1 MNCSAY
7 LDDVII
13 YSDGTRAEHRKLV
26 KAIVTAL
33 GEGGLQLDIEKSEFE
48 AASIK
53 YLGFIIE
60 AGKGIRVDP
69 EKVAAIRD
77 WEPPTSV
84 KGIRSFLGF
93 ANFYRTFIPK
103 YSEIASPLTKLTRK
117 SQPFAWAAEQQE
129 SFDQLRNALMNA
141 PLLAKWD
148 PTLPTMVETDSSGYV
163 VGAALTQR
171 QKNGLTRPIAYFS
184 RKLTPSEANWPIH
197 DKEMWAVIAAIR
209 HWRAEL
215 QPVEFT
221 VYTDHKNLEY
231 FRKKQRL
238 NERQLRWAVETGAIR
253 CPVKT

>member
-1 MNCSAY
+1 MSWRGVNCLAY

-53 YLGFIIE
+53 YLGFIIK

-117 SQPFAWAAEQQE
+117 GQPFAWAAEQQE
-129 SFDQLRNALMNA
+129 SFDQLQNALMNA

-148 PTLPTMVETDSSGYV
+148 STLPTMVETNSSRYV

-171 QKNGLTRPIAYFS
+171 QKM
-184 RKLTPSEANWPIH
+184 
-197 DKEMWAVIAAIR
+197 D
-209 HWRAEL
+209 
-215 QPVEFT
+215 
-221 VYTDHKNLEY
+221 
-231 FRKKQRL
+231 
-238 NERQLRWAVETGAIR
+238 
-253 CPVKT
+253 